1 MNKLILLNDTKKEK
15 KIDSITRE
23 KMRYKINE
31 KTEEKCY
38 NDFKNKFCS
47 CLNEEIKD
55 CSCNMNEVAE
65 AIKHL
70 FLLNNKQPIIDFIN
84 FLYDDCLSI
93 ETVINFDRECINKK
107 NSFMIEAVDD
117 YRTFQYKIGIQIYD
131 SNNIAIYMKKKQEN
145 EDFKNVVNF
154 QVKKTLYKKVC
165 CDSEEN
171 LSISKEENNFK
182 IIVLDSNVEVP
193 DKFKFSSNEDDD
205 ISVEYNV
212 DILKSWKYN
221 FKKLVEDNIYLL
233 APLKIFDFK
242 KRLAVLKRDGYSKE
256 FIADEITRFFKEIN
270 ASLYRIKD
278 KGRIEDEDI
287 MELNI
292 IAIKL
297 FNCFIKEKDFELFE
311 LPNIC

>member
-23 KMRYKINE
+23 KIRYKINE
-31 KTEEKCY
+31 KIEEKCY
-38 NDFKNKFCS
+38 NDFENKFCS
-47 CLNEEIKD
+47 CIDEEVKD
-55 CSCNMNEVAE
+55 YSSNMNEAAE
-65 AIKHL
+65 TIKQL

-93 ETVINFDRECINKK
+93 DTVINFDRECINTK
-107 NSFMIEAVDD
+107 NSFVIEAVDD
-117 YRTFQYKIGIQIYD
+117 YRKFQYKIGLQIYD
-131 SNNIAIYMKKKQEN
+131 SNNIAIYMKKKYEN
-145 EDFKNVVNF
+145 ENFKNVVNF
-154 QVKKTLYKKVC
+154 QVKKSLYKKVC
-165 CDSEEN
+165 YNEEN
-171 LSISKEENNFK
+171 LSISKEENNLK

-193 DKFKFSSNEDDD
+193 DKFKFSSNEGKN
-205 ISVEYNV
+205 ISV

-221 FKKLVEDNIYLL
+221 FRKLVEDNIYLL

-297 FNCFIKEKDFELFE
+297 YNCFVKEKDFELFE